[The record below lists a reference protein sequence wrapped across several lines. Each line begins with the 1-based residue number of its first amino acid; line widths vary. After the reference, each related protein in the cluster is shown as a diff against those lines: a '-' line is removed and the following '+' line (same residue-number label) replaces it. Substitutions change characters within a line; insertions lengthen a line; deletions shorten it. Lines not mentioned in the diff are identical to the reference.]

1 MPPTPLS
8 PFARPP
14 RQTPDVDFGRRF
26 RVPEAAPGRVF
37 DALILP
43 PQINSWFAQ
52 SIIVQARAGGAYAFW
67 GKHTPFTDRAVQGTQ
82 QIIQLQPGTLLS
94 FAWQWNQLDSVV
106 SMTLSADGAGTALD
120 VTHVGRGTVFGSALD
135 SSFGVQDFW
144 LLSIA
149 NLRQYLRTNL
159 PALRP
164 DYTDPAAGV
173 NLSVDVDQPP
183 AQVWAA
189 LAQSGEMERWIA
201 SSATADLRPGGA
213 YSYGWDPAT
222 NGGSEGPS
230 TVISAVP
237 NQLLVTDWIDPQN
250 APNTQV
256 RWQLQPLDGGTRTRL
271 SLVHNVPSAGQTQT
285 RFRAGWGKFLV
296 DVKHLVEGRKIDPIV
311 LP

>member
-8 PFARPP
+8 PSARPP
-14 RQTPDVDFGRRF
+14 RQTPDVDFGRRY
-26 RVPEAAPGRVF
+26 RVPEAQPARIF
-37 DALILP
+37 DAMMLSGQL
-43 PQINSWFAQ
+43 NLWFAQ
-52 SIIVQARAGGAYAFW
+52 ATSVQARAGGPYAFW
-67 GKHTPFTDRAVQGTQ
+67 GKHTPFTDPNAQGTQ
-82 QIIQLQPGTLLS
+82 QITQIQPGVLFS
-94 FAWQWNQLDSVV
+94 FAWQWNQLDSLVTV
-106 SMTLSADGAGTALD
+106 TLSPDGAGTAVD
-120 VTHVGRGTVFGSALD
+120 IRQIGRGAVAGSARD
-135 SSFGVQDFW
+135 SAIYVQDFW
-144 LLSIA
+144 ALSMG

-173 NLSVDVDQPP
+173 NLSVDIDQPP

-201 SSATADLRPGGA
+201 SSATADIQPGGA

-222 NGGSEGPS
+222 NGGSSGPS
-230 TVISAVP
+230 AVISAVP

-256 RWQLQPLDGGTRTRL
+256 QWQLQPLDGGTRTRL
-271 SLVHNVPSAGQTQT
+271 SLLHNVPSIAQSQT

-296 DVKHLVEGRKIDPIV
+296 DVKQVVEGRKVDPVI